1 MTSELDV
8 LSSIIRPHR
17 ATQLRP
23 RAFFT
28 AWSGVMTFAFE
39 GFPESLLGIK
49 REIERRIPGLRPEF
63 PGSRWPKVTLGAL
76 REGRTLSRTEARLLL
91 DLCTSWNE
99 NAVRDLPSL
108 TVEALSVVVY
118 LCRSLE
124 KRVIT
129 HRIPL
134 EGGSPDPNDVPPPEH
149 RARVAHIL
157 RQFTEPHLEQYLDR
171 LTVTEHD
178 LSYYREFCPG
188 TTLVYDLP
196 PGALSILDAFT
207 QTVEARLPGY
217 YGWFTPESRHVT
229 LRTLIHTF

>member
-8 LSSIIRPHR
+8 LSGIIRPR
-17 ATQLRP
+17 PATRLRP

-28 AWSGVMTFAFE
+28 AWSGVLTFAFD
-39 GFPESLLGIK
+39 GFSETLLSIK
-49 REIERRIPGLRPEF
+49 REIERSIPGLRPEY
-63 PGSRWPKVTLGAL
+63 PGSRWPKVTLAAL
-76 REGRTLSRTEARLLL
+76 NEGRTLTRAEARILL
-91 DLCTSWNE
+91 DLCAAWNE
-99 NAVRDLPSL
+99 AVGPRLHPQ

-134 EGGSPDPNDVPPPEH
+134 EGGPPDPDDAPPPAH
-149 RARVAHIL
+149 RAQVEHIL
-157 RQFTEPHLEQYLDR
+157 RQFTEPHLDHYLDL
-171 LTVTEHD
+171 LTCTEHD
-178 LSYYREFCPG
+178 VEYYRAYHPG

-196 PGALSILDAFT
+196 PGALPFLDAFT
-207 QTVEARLPGY
+207 QAVEERLPGY

-229 LRTLIHTF
+229 LRTLMHTF

>member
-8 LSSIIRPHR
+8 LSGIIRPHR
-17 ATQLRP
+17 ATRLRP

-28 AWSGVMTFAFE
+28 AWSGVLTFAFD
-39 GFPESLLGIK
+39 GFSETLLNIK
-49 REIERRIPGLRPEF
+49 REIERRIPGLRPEY

-76 REGRTLSRTEARLLL
+76 RAGRTLRRAEARMLL
-91 DLCTSWNE
+91 DLCATWNE
-99 NAVRDLPSL
+99 ALGSELQPL

-124 KRVIT
+124 RRVIT

-134 EGGSPDPNDVPPPEH
+134 EGGPPDPEDVPPPEH
-149 RARVAHIL
+149 RAQVAHIL
-157 RQFTEPHLEQYLDR
+157 RQFTEPYLEQYLDR
-171 LTVTEHD
+171 LTLTEHD
-178 LSYYREFCPG
+178 LTYYRAYHPG

-196 PGALSILDAFT
+196 PGSLPLLDAFVRA
-207 QTVEARLPGY
+207 VEERLPDY

-229 LRTLIHTF
+229 LRTLAHTF